1 MAVVAVMAITT
12 GVVCRMDASTGLL
25 AVAMVEAATA
35 EETRMAVEEIMA
47 VADME
52 AEAVTKAT
60 KATKMEEE

>member
-1 MAVVAVMAITT
+1 MATTT

>member
-1 MAVVAVMAITT
+1 MVVVVMAITT

-47 VADME
+47 EVDME

-60 KATKMEEE
+60 RATKMEEE

>member
-1 MAVVAVMAITT
+1 MVVVVMAITT

-47 VADME
+47 EVDME